1 MDARQLFCKIFKK
14 FHACFPFHNILF
26 QAVFLLTGRKRITLY
41 CWHFKNFCQKN
52 KNEKLYFA
60 FDSVIKILKS
70 YRPKKQLELRSHYK
84 KKNDFHPLQIW
95 TYDHMMCIL
104 ITHYLAKMNEHQNI
118 VILKVDIKT

>member
-1 MDARQLFCKIFKK
+1 MSKVAKQAGLKTFKRVTDGRTGGLLELRSQLK
-14 FHACFPFHNILF
+14 
-26 QAVFLLTGRKRITLY
+26 
-41 CWHFKNFCQKN
+41 
-52 KNEKLYFA
+52 KLYFA

-104 ITHYLAKMNEHQNI
+104 ITHYLAKINEHQNI